1 MTRRPRALRRTQPDA
16 VLTALVAEGFLSR
29 LAFGLVSFALPL
41 YARQLGMSL
50 FAVGLLAT
58 FNTLVAIVLKVP
70 AGILADRLGLRR
82 TLLGAVALR
91 SIVSLVL
98 VVAVQP
104 WQLFATRA
112 LHGASIAAR
121 DPSVAALLAEHGGK
135 RAVGSAFAW
144 YQTAKS
150 IAGALGKAGAGVL
163 LTVTAGSFSL
173 VFLVS
178 FVLSGLPV
186 LLMAW
191 VLRRHGPSEKQD
203 RLAVVDSTTEV
214 ATGNDAPPKPARFLG
229 LGFAIS
235 GTTSMLSS
243 LWPVLATEYAGLSPA
258 EAGAIY
264 ALSLFAVLTGPVFGW
279 LADHVS
285 YGLVLR
291 FRSFANAVSSLV
303 YLVSPNFAGFAA
315 GRILDD
321 AGKAA
326 FKPAWGAV
334 MAHVASYNPRRRART
349 MGLLS
354 MGEDAGDVVG
364 PVLAGLL
371 WTIGGVPL
379 MLGARIGFAVVAE
392 VYAVVLT
399 RGLRQEPTDVR
410 AR

>member
-1 MTRRPRALRRTQPDA
+1 MTRPSWVRSRPQPDA

-50 FAVGLLAT
+50 VAVGLLAT
-58 FNTLVAIVLKVP
+58 FNTLVAIALKVP

-82 TLLGAVALR
+82 TLLAAVALR
-91 SIVSLVL
+91 SVVSLAL

-112 LHGASIAAR
+112 MHGASTAAR
-121 DPSVAALLAEHGGK
+121 DPSIAALLAEHGGK
-135 RAVGSAFAW
+135 KAVASAFAW

-150 IAGALGKAGAGVL
+150 IAGAVGKAAAGIL
-163 LTVTAGSFSL
+163 LTITAGSFSI
-173 VFLVS
+173 VFFVA

-186 LLMAW
+186 VLVAW
-191 VLRRHGPSEKQD
+191 ALRRHGPSRSDD
-203 RLAVVDSTTEV
+203 RIAVEQSQADVEPRSDE
-214 ATGNDAPPKPARFLG
+214 PPKPMRFLG

-243 LWPVLATEYAGLSPA
+243 LFPVLATEYAGLSPA
-258 EAGAIY
+258 QAGAIY
-264 ALSLFAVLTGPVFGW
+264 ALSLFAIATGPVFGW

-303 YLVSPNFAGFAA
+303 YLISPNFPGFAV
-315 GRILDD
+315 GRLLDD

-371 WTIGGVPL
+371 WTLGGVPL
-379 MLGARIGFAVVAE
+379 MLGARIGFAIAAE
-392 VYAVVLT
+392 VYAVALT
-399 RGLRQEPTDVR
+399 RRLRHDT
-410 AR
+410 

>member
-1 MTRRPRALRRTQPDA
+1 MTRRPWSLKRPPPDA

-58 FNTLVAIVLKVP
+58 FNTLVAIAFKVP

-82 TLLGAVALR
+82 TLLGAVVLR
-91 SIVSLVL
+91 SIVSLAL

-121 DPSVAALLAEHGGK
+121 DPSIAALLAEHGGK
-135 RAVGSAFAW
+135 KAVASAFAW

-150 IAGALGKAGAGVL
+150 IAGALGKAAAGVL
-163 LTVTAGSFSL
+163 LTLTAGSFSL

-191 VLRRHGPSEKQD
+191 VLRRHGPSKSED
-203 RLAVVDSTTEV
+203 RIVVEDAADV
-214 ATGNDAPPKPARFLG
+214 ATRNDAPPKPARFLG

-243 LWPVLATEYAGLSPA
+243 LFPVLATEYAGLSPA

-354 MGEDAGDVVG
+354 IGEDAGDVVG

-371 WTIGGVPL
+371 WTLGGVPL
-379 MLGARIGFAVVAE
+379 MLGARIGLAIAAE

-399 RGLRQEPTDVR
+399 RGLRHEPTD
-410 AR
+410 AHAQ